1 MSSITVQILSYNEE
15 QHIERAIKSVES
27 FASQVVVIDSFSN
40 DKTVELAEA
49 MGAHDEGVGPAA
61 REPQKGQQ
69 DRRPGQLGAARLLH
83 PRQLGPL

>member
-49 MGAHDEGVGPAA
+49 MGAIVL
-61 REPQKGQQ
+61 QN
-69 DRRPGQLGAARLLH
+69 
-83 PRQLGPL
+83 